1 MEVIEKNGEE
11 ALDQTVS
18 VATATEE
25 AVKAIEETRE
35 KVLKV
40 QIVKDDAESITQ
52 VEIQRD
58 SLKNDT
64 EDSSQNAVTTKK
76 WKGETKA
83 MDVKVTDQ
91 TSYREELSPQ
101 LRYREYYL

>member
-25 AVKAIEETRE
+25 AVKVIEETRE
-35 KVLKV
+35 KILKV

-76 WKGETKA
+76 WKGEGRR
-83 MDVKVTDQ
+83 DEWGDN
-91 TSYREELSPQ
+91 SSR
-101 LRYREYYL
+101 